1 MNDTLILIYLVFF
14 VMLFASTFA
23 FMWRMMSSTLS
34 EMDKKPVK
42 NSWKLGEEGGLSGV
56 PLREK
61 TNKIIR
67 SAYELTNGKITIIGV
82 GGIST
87 GKDAFEKI
95 SMGASLLQLYTSLIY
110 QGPNVVVR
118 ILSDLSCS
126 LKRKGLKNVSDLIG
140 TNINYD

>member
-1 MNDTLILIYLVFF
+1 M
-14 VMLFASTFA
+14 
-23 FMWRMMSSTLS
+23 
-34 EMDKKPVK
+34 
-42 NSWKLGEEGGLSGV
+42 SGV

-82 GGIST
+82 CGIST

-118 ILSDLSCS
+118 ILSDLSYS

-140 TNINYD
+140 KNINYD

>member
-1 MNDTLILIYLVFF
+1 MNGLILTNTTIQRDSLY
-14 VMLFASTFA
+14 
-23 FMWRMMSSTLS
+23 
-34 EMDKKPVK
+34 KKPVK

-110 QGPNVVVR
+110 QGPNVVVK

-140 TNINYD
+140 KNIKYD

>member
-1 MNDTLILIYLVFF
+1 MNGLILTNTTIQRNELY
-14 VMLFASTFA
+14 
-23 FMWRMMSSTLS
+23 
-34 EMDKKPVK
+34 KKPVK
-42 NSWKLGEEGGLSGV
+42 NSWKLREEGGLSGT

-67 SAYELTNGKITIIGV
+67 SVYELTEGKITIIGV

-87 GKDAFEKI
+87 GRDAFEKI

-110 QGPNVVVR
+110 RGPNVVMS

-126 LKRKGLKNVSDLIG
+126 LKRKGIKNITDLVG
-140 TNINYD
+140 KNINYD